1 MLIVTLLFK
10 CMKRRKWIVIIPKA
24 FFAAI
29 VAAILIFSMTG
40 ISYQQVQPPFDDG
53 EEADEEEEEETIEEE
68 ADEEEEEETIE
79 EEADEEEEACI
90 DYDSTE
96 NTITINCDA
105 SFLDVVQTINDPEIL
120 EQEEDQ
126 EGGQYIL
133 NANLEV
139 ADDVTF
145 AMNSNEDGGLQYL
158 KITGAN
164 GIIVHGRIE
173 ISGIIITSWDTETDS
188 PVSQTETG
196 SVPRAFINLR
206 GSEGGFVHGSEIAYL
221 GYQEFGR
228 RGFDLF
234 GDGPSHDLEIRD
246 SKFHN
251 MWFAFYSRGAYNIV
265 VDGNEYY
272 NNIKYALDP
281 HSGTHDMSIT
291 NNYLHHNPIG
301 AICSDRCYNILIEGN
316 LVEHNTDHGIFFS
329 RNMYDSIAR
338 SNRVYNTTSGIT
350 ISESPNNRI
359 YNNTIEGA
367 TSHGIRLFNPEL
379 PDDGLTEGNLV
390 YNNIISSSED
400 GISAARSHDN
410 ILENNMFS
418 DIESSEY
425 SLSGDSSIIIR
436 GQQFDNTLIA
446 QEGAATAN
454 LVEIVGSGTIE
465 VTEGESDGGG
475 EEDDG
480 NGGDEEEG
488 EGNLYNTDNE
498 PFRRTL
504 SDGDSITVNSLS

>member
-1 MLIVTLLFK
+1 MTRLGKTPIIAATANLLFLLTGV
-10 CMKRRKWIVIIPKA
+10 MTYDQHQQLHY
-24 FFAAI
+24 FN
-29 VAAILIFSMTG
+29 VAEA
-40 ISYQQVQPPFDDG
+40 G
-53 EEADEEEEEETIEEE
+53 EVE
-68 ADEEEEEETIE
+68 
-79 EEADEEEEACI
+79 CI
-90 DYDSTE
+90 DYDQTE
-96 NTITINCDA
+96 NTITINCNA
-105 SFLDVVQTINDPEIL
+105 SFLDVVQAIDDDDDDPKIL
-120 EQEEDQ
+120 ENLGNGE
-126 EGGQYIL
+126 YLL

-173 ISGIIITSWDTETDS
+173 ISGIIITSWDTETNS
-188 PVSQTETG
+188 PVSQTEMG

-206 GSEGGFVHGSEIAYL
+206 VSEGGFIHDSEIAHL

-234 GDGPSHDLEIRD
+234 GEGPSHDLEIRG

-281 HSGTHDMSIT
+281 HSGTHDMRIT

-338 SNRVYNTTSGIT
+338 NNHVSNTTSGIT
-350 ISESPNNRI
+350 VSESPNNQI
-359 YNNTIEGA
+359 YN
-367 TSHGIRLFNPEL
+367 
-379 PDDGLTEGNLV
+379 
-390 YNNIISSSED
+390 
-400 GISAARSHDN
+400 
-410 ILENNMFS
+410 
-418 DIESSEY
+418 
-425 SLSGDSSIIIR
+425 
-436 GQQFDNTLIA
+436 
-446 QEGAATAN
+446 
-454 LVEIVGSGTIE
+454 
-465 VTEGESDGGG
+465 
-475 EEDDG
+475 
-480 NGGDEEEG
+480 
-488 EGNLYNTDNE
+488 
-498 PFRRTL
+498 
-504 SDGDSITVNSLS
+504 

>member
-1 MLIVTLLFK
+1 MTIFIKISITLVHTILLF
-10 CMKRRKWIVIIPKA
+10 
-24 FFAAI
+24 
-29 VAAILIFSMTG
+29 LIAG
-40 ISYQQVQPPFDDG
+40 IISYDQQHLRFVAEAG
-53 EEADEEEEEETIEEE
+53 EGGP
-68 ADEEEEEETIE
+68 
-79 EEADEEEEACI
+79 CI

-96 NTITINCDA
+96 NTIAINCDA
-105 SFLDVVQTINDPEIL
+105 SFLDVVETINDPEIL
-120 EQEEDQ
+120 ESIVDGE
-126 EGGQYIL
+126 YIL

-139 ADDVTF
+139 ADGVTF
-145 AMNSNEDGGLQYL
+145 AMDSNEDGLSYL

-173 ISGIIITSWDTETDS
+173 ISGIIITSWDTQTNS
-188 PVSQTETG
+188 PVSQTEMG

-206 GSEGGFVHGSEIAYL
+206 ESEGGFVHDSEIAHL

-234 GDGPSHDLEIRD
+234 GEGPSHDLEIRG

-281 HSGTHDMSIT
+281 HSGTHDMRIT

-316 LVEHNTDHGIFFS
+316 LVEYNTDHGIFFS
-329 RNMYDSIAR
+329 RNMYDSIA
-338 SNRVYNTTSGIT
+338 T
-350 ISESPNNRI
+350 NNQI

-367 TSHGIRLFNPEL
+367 TRSGIRLFNPPV
-379 PDDGLTEGNLV
+379 PDDGLTEGNIV
-390 YNNIISSSED
+390 YNNVISNSED

-410 ILENNMFS
+410 ILEDNMFS
-418 DIESSEY
+418 NIQSNEY

-436 GQQFDNTLIA
+436 GQQFDNTLITA
-446 QEGAATAN
+446 EGSATAN
-454 LVEIVGSGTIE
+454 LVEIIGSGTIE
-465 VTEGESDGGG
+465 VTEGEEEEEDDDGGG
-475 EEDDG
+475 GDD
-480 NGGDEEEG
+480 EEG
-488 EGNLYNTDNE
+488 EGSLYNTDNE
-498 PFRRTL
+498 SFRRTL
-504 SDGDSITVNSLS
+504 SNGDSITVNSS